1 MIEAGL
7 RRLDRT
13 EKEVK
18 SSNLEG
24 DEISSFTESLL
35 ENLNTVLTTP
45 TLQQKVTEL
54 KTQHQLWPIKQDNV
68 HFELWEFHIDSN
80 RFVCRLL

>member
-45 TLQQKVTEL
+45 SHLTTKGDR
-54 KTQHQLWPIKQDNV
+54 TQ
-68 HFELWEFHIDSN
+68 
-80 RFVCRLL
+80 